1 MEQGPGTQAAPAR
14 RSIIPRIVVHDVE
27 GCASLLKSTF
37 RAEGEVLTERPTEL
51 VIGDSLVMI
60 SSLGVREHFPAFLY
74 IYVYVDDVDD
84 AYRRAVA
91 AGAETVEAPSD
102 QFYGDRR
109 ATVKDSY
116 GNMYQIARSHRVM
129 TRPSDCSQDSGQR
142 RR

>member
-1 MEQGPGTQAAPAR
+1 MEEGPGAEAAPAR

-27 GCASLLKSTF
+27 GCASFLKSTF

-74 IYVYVDDVDD
+74 IYVDDADD
-84 AYRRAVA
+84 AYRCAVA
-91 AGAETVEAPSD
+91 AGAETIEAPSD

-116 GNMYQIARSHRVM
+116 GNMYQIAS
-129 TRPSDCSQDSGQR
+129 PIES
-142 RR
+142 